1 MTPRSRFRTALAAL
15 AVAAL
20 PLTLPLGAPLAAQD
34 LGLRL
39 GTKAPSFALKTVDGS
54 RTVDLAAYLGRK
66 PVLLEF
72 WASWCDNCKALEP
85 SLRAAMKQYAG
96 QVEFI
101 GVAVSV
107 NQPARLAAA
116 YAKKH
121 GLPGTQLYDQSGD
134 ASELYETPA
143 TSYVVVIGRDG
154 TVKYT
159 GLGGQQDLVAA
170 VKKGL

>member
-1 MTPRSRFRTALAAL
+1 MTQYRRLRTSVGAVLSAALLCLAA
-15 AVAAL
+15 
-20 PLTLPLGAPLAAQD
+20 PLQAQD
-34 LGLRL
+34 LGLKL
-39 GTKAPSFALKTVDGS
+39 GTKAPSFALKTVDGTK
-54 RTVDLAAYLGRK
+54 TVDLSQYLGKK

-85 SLRAAMKQYAG
+85 SLRAAMQQYAG
-96 QVEFI
+96 RVEFI

-121 GLPGTQLYDQSGD
+121 GLPGLQLYDQSGD
-134 ASELYETPA
+134 ASEAYETPA
-143 TSYVVVIGRDG
+143 TSYVVVIGKDG

-159 GLGGQQDLVAA
+159 GLGGKQDLVAA
-170 VKKGL
+170 VRKGL

>member
-1 MTPRSRFRTALAAL
+1 MTQYRALKTVVRSLTLALSVAL
-15 AVAAL
+15 VAA
-20 PLTLPLGAPLAAQD
+20 APLRAQD
-34 LGLRL
+34 LGLKL
-39 GTKAPSFALKTVDGS
+39 GAKAPAFALKTVDGAK
-54 RTVDLAAYLGRK
+54 TIDLAQYLGKK

-72 WASWCDNCKALEP
+72 WASWCENCKALEP
-85 SLRAAMKQYAG
+85 SLRAAMQQYGA

-143 TSYVVVIGRDG
+143 TSYVVVIGKDG

-159 GLGGQQDLVAA
+159 GLGGKQDLVAA
-170 VKKGL
+170 VRKGL

>member
-1 MTPRSRFRTALAAL
+1 MTYVGTAARAIAAVL
-15 AVAAL
+15 CLSTPVQ
-20 PLTLPLGAPLAAQD
+20 AQD
-34 LGLRL
+34 LGLKL
-39 GTKAPSFALKTVDGS
+39 GTKAPSFALKTVDGAK
-54 RTVDLAAYLGRK
+54 TIDLAQYLGKK
-66 PVLLEF
+66 PVFLEF

-85 SLRAAMKQYAG
+85 SLRAAMKQYGA

-143 TSYVVVIGRDG
+143 TSYVVVVGKDG
-154 TVKYT
+154 LVKYT
-159 GLGGQQDLVAA
+159 GLGGKQDLVAA